1 MLENKEAVFE
11 TDKIIA
17 FRIITGDE
25 VIGKVTA
32 FDSQSVTVKKPCT
45 LTFDPQTGN
54 VGLMP
59 ASLLSDPE
67 KDIVYQRNAIVAIMT
82 PREDAASS
90 YEQYASPVAIAQKGG
105 LVLPEGAK

>member
-1 MLENKEAVFE
+1 MLENKEAVFKE
-11 TDKIIA
+11 GKVIA

-25 VIGKVTA
+25 IIGKVTA

-59 ASLLSDPE
+59 ASLLSDPD

-82 PREDAASS
+82 PREDAANS
-90 YEQYASPVAIAQKGG
+90 YEQYASPVAIAKKGG
-105 LVLPEGAK
+105 LVLPAGAK

>member
-11 TDKIIA
+11 ADKIIA

-32 FDSQSVTVKKPCT
+32 FDSQSVTVRKPCT
-45 LTFDPQTGN
+45 LTFDPGTGN

-82 PREDAASS
+82 PRSDAATS
-90 YEQYASPVAIAQKGG
+90 YEAYASPIDLGAKGG
-105 LVLPEGAK
+105 LVVPAGAK

>member
-11 TDKIIA
+11 ADKVIA

-25 VIGKVTA
+25 VIGKITA
-32 FDSQSVTVKKPCT
+32 FDSQSVTVRKPCT
-45 LTFDPQTGN
+45 LTFDPGTGN

-67 KDIVYQRNAIVAIMT
+67 KDITFQRNAIVAIMT
-82 PREDAASS
+82 PREDAANS
-90 YEQYASPVAIAQKGG
+90 YEQYASPVAIPKQGG
-105 LVLPEGAK
+105 LVLPVGAK

>member
-11 TDKIIA
+11 KDKIIA

-25 VIGKVTA
+25 VIGKITA

-59 ASLLSDPE
+59 ASLLSDPD

-82 PREDAASS
+82 PRKDAATS
-90 YEQYASPVAIAQKGG
+90 YAEYASPVALAHKTGI
-105 LVLPEGAK
+105 VV